1 MSKGTKQ
8 KLGILNAFLAKP
20 EILVL
25 DEPTSGLD
33 PLMQNRFLE
42 LVHESRERGATVF
55 LSSHLFEEAERTCS
69 RVAILRKGRIAAI
82 EEMDSLRKS
91 KVKTYQFVFPGEKEA
106 ETAAGQWN
114 GAVRHGNRVEI
125 SVSGRE
131 NLSLLLQKMAGCG
144 VTDLQLRTQTLEDMF
159 LGYYGEE
166 KAADRKGE
174 A

>member
-1 MSKGTKQ
+1 M
-8 KLGILNAFLAKP
+8 
-20 EILVL
+20 
-25 DEPTSGLD
+25 
-33 PLMQNRFLE
+33 
-42 LVHESRERGATVF
+42 
-55 LSSHLFEEAERTCS
+55 
-69 RVAILRKGRIAAI
+69 
-82 EEMDSLRKS
+82 KS
-91 KVKTYQFVFPGEKEA
+91 P
-106 ETAAGQWN
+106 
-114 GAVRHGNRVEI
+114 HGNRVEI